1 MPNFSFYGDVSD
13 VKISFYLSELGY
25 GSLEVD
31 SWNVRLYLTK
41 KVSWNNRDEV

>member
-25 GSLEVD
+25 GSQEGDFLKRSPIFDKESELE
-31 SWNVRLYLTK
+31 
-41 KVSWNNRDEV
+41 